1 MVAQSE
7 VESTTGRKGK
17 MLSNLWQWSQ
27 AFSINS
33 LHNQVQQKMGK
44 ASESFRVV
52 LSEILMNV
60 VIVSLVILSM
70 AVLAVSSLLCLA
82 LGWSTAAMVLG
93 IVLLSVTI
101 VARSSWT
108 QKLDPMEREVLDVL
122 VAAEVAYLFLIKQ
135 GFTVFNCFVV
145 NYFVL
150 MAFSLPYR
158 MHYR

>member
-17 MLSNLWQWSQ
+17 MLSNLWQWSNS
-27 AFSINS
+27 FSINS
-33 LHNQVQQKMGK
+33 LHNQVQQKMRK
-44 ASESFRVV
+44 ASERFRVV

-101 VARSSWT
+101 VARSNWT
-108 QKLDPMEREVLDVL
+108 QMLDLVERER
-122 VAAEVAYLFLIKQ
+122 
-135 GFTVFNCFVV
+135 C
-145 NYFVL
+145 
-150 MAFSLPYR
+150 
-158 MHYR
+158 

>member
-1 MVAQSE
+1 M
-7 VESTTGRKGK
+7 R
-17 MLSNLWQWSQ
+17 
-27 AFSINS
+27 
-33 LHNQVQQKMGK
+33 K

-52 LSEILMNV
+52 LSEILMDV

-145 NYFVL
+145 NSFVL
-150 MAFSLPYR
+150 LAFLLPYR
-158 MHYR
+158 IYYR